1 MRIDCDVKFQGMQL
15 LVSVRNRSHQ
25 QYANL
30 GRSMSLQIEVPSD
43 GTVNDIAEMLSKR
56 IGVPE
61 NRFRIILCGKV
72 LGGGTSIRSL
82 LLGPQ
87 TFVSF
92 FLIGC

>member
-1 MRIDCDVKFQGMQL
+1 MQL

-30 GRSMSLQIEVPSD
+30 DRSMSLQIDVPSE
-43 GTVNDIAEMLSKR
+43 GTVNDVAEVLSKR

-61 NRFRIILCGKV
+61 SSFRIILCGKV
-72 LGGGTSIRSL
+72 LGGGTALHSL

-87 TFVSF
+87 TFVP
-92 FLIGC
+92 FLSH